1 VAAPKWGHSEIQ
13 DRVTVL
19 LKGIFG
25 SRGTVMMEMPFQPAA
40 EYEVW
45 VADVAFVSRER
56 AERTAKDE
64 YLQGAPDLVVEVLS
78 PSNTV
83 DEINDKMAI
92 CLENGCSS
100 FWVIDPKPQ
109 RSQSHRG
116 RHHQALSGLCD
127 DHEQHPWRKHS
138 GEGNFPRF
146 LSFDRSCRNSEFAIR
161 HEGWLPGRFEWRAGR
176 ECSWRGAQPRS
187 GRKMWLRK

>member
-1 VAAPKWGHSEIQ
+1 MSTTTTLVTVEEFLKIPEPKGGHYELHHGEVVFVAAPKWGHSEIQ

-100 FWVIDPKPQ
+100 FWIIDPK
-109 RSQSHRG
+109 
-116 RHHQALSGLCD
+116 
-127 DHEQHPWRKHS
+127 RKEIKVT
-138 GEGNFPRF
+138 EGDITRRYQDSATITSNI
-146 LSFDRSCRNSEFAIR
+146 LGASIQV
-161 HEGWLPGRFEWRAGR
+161 R
-176 ECSWRGAQPRS
+176 EIFQGS
-187 GRKMWLRK
+187 